1 METLKR
7 IAKTLPI
14 GYYLGRKV
22 NVDFDENSFES
33 YYSPVED
40 KIKISLPMI
49 YTIIERDKIEDIEE
63 FEKDIRCLLYHEI
76 SHVILTPNNLYR
88 CCESWFKRHMNTF
101 EDTRIETILKNYYM
115 LVDFKGFVKKVNN
128 FKGQAPKSV
137 DELFYQVVRFNVGK
151 QELIDLKNHIIEQY
165 KTLSKVNEDNIYGY
179 TMLVMQ
185 LYKMCEKEFE
195 KQQQQNQ
202 QQQNQKQNGKGKKS
216 NQKQSGNQED
226 QDEDFEDQD
235 QEEDFEDNEDQEEQD
250 QDQDENGNGNQQDQ
264 NQDNQKEQDENGNSV
279 GLENQNQDTQQDQ
292 NQSQD
297 QDQED
302 NEEDLINIEELQ
314 NMIKDIFKKIS
325 DVYATDNQFY
335 NRLKEMI
342 IKRRGKG
349 NQVGG
354 VLNYSGKRFNVK
366 SYIKPNTDYRW
377 FERKNGNG
385 NIQNQ
390 DKLKINLYIDN
401 SGSFRDH
408 ELKVNKMLTT
418 LKKIERELND
428 LEITLTT
435 ISGCVIERK
444 LEKDFVFRCGGVTCF
459 TDNIVSIVRK
469 NNATKNNRINIVLF
483 DGDVSKA
490 YHFSNFND
498 NKSIIIYESDNKAS
512 VERYAPKSIKMFIE
526 NNEYEEKLTQAI
538 TDALYR
544 VLG

>member
-1 METLKR
+1 MENLKMETLKR

-22 NVDFDENSFES
+22 NVDFDETSFES
-33 YYSPVED
+33 YYSPLED

-76 SHVILTPNNLYR
+76 SHIILTPKNLYSY
-88 CCESWFKRHMNTF
+88 CESWFKRHMNTF

-151 QELIDLKNHIIEQY
+151 QELIDFKNQIIEKY
-165 KTLSKVNEDNIYGY
+165 KTLSKANENDLYGY
-179 TMLVMQ
+179 TMLVKQ
-185 LYKMCEKEFE
+185 LYAMCSEEFE
-195 KQQQQNQ
+195 KQQEEQQNQ
-202 QQQNQKQNGKGKKS
+202 NQNQKQNGKGKKS
-216 NQKQSGNQED
+216 NQKQSGNDNQE
-226 QDEDFEDQD
+226 D
-235 QEEDFEDNEDQEEQD
+235 QEEDFEDDEDQDQEDNESQD
-250 QDQDENGNGNQQDQ
+250 ENENQNQGQEDSQDQDENGNDGCGLEEQ
-264 NQDNQKEQDENGNSV
+264 N
-279 GLENQNQDTQQDQ
+279 ENQNQDVQ
-292 NQSQD
+292 

-302 NEEDLINIEELQ
+302 NEEDLINIEQLQ
-314 NMIKDIFKKIS
+314 DMVKEIFKKLTDI
-325 DVYATDNQFY
+325 YATDNQFY
-335 NRLKEMI
+335 NKLKEMI

-401 SGSFRDH
+401 SGSFSDH

-418 LKKIERELND
+418 LKKIERELSD

-435 ISGCVIERK
+435 INSSVVERK
-444 LEKDFVFRCGGVTCF
+444 LEKDFVFVCGGGTYF

-469 NNATKNNRINIVLF
+469 NNATKNNRVNIVLF
-483 DGDVSKA
+483 DGDVTNGH
-490 YHFSNFND
+490 HFSNFND
-498 NKSIIIYESDNKAS
+498 NKSIIIYESENKNK
-512 VERYAPKSIKMFIE
+512 VERYAPKAIKMFIE